1 MYNVRIIIAF
11 FVFFL
16 LQSCDTYKFYC
27 SQGSCYHQLMLWRG
41 SSGKE
46 RERGGGGE
54 VALIFLSSRVMSAV
68 KDFNVPVPAL
78 LSLCEDERL
87 ASSQSH
93 PIPFLSSSIG
103 LWGLHF
109 I

>member
-1 MYNVRIIIAF
+1 MIRINFIVAREVATISSCCGEGVQVR
-11 FVFFL
+11 
-16 LQSCDTYKFYC
+16 
-27 SQGSCYHQLMLWRG
+27 R
-41 SSGKE
+41 E
-46 RERGGGGE
+46 RERGGGE